1 MAGATAAGAPAE
13 PQITPRRAIAF
24 LALVFGMFMAIL
36 DIQIVSSSLSEI
48 QAGIS
53 ASSDEISWV
62 QTSYLIAEVV
72 MIPLS
77 GFLARALSTRLLFA
91 LSAAGFTI
99 ASLLCAT
106 ASSIGEMIFYR
117 AVQGFIGGGM
127 IPTAFAAAYTIFPK
141 KYQAPVMSLV
151 GLVVTLAPTIGPT
164 VGGYLTS
171 ALSWHWLFLVNVPPG
186 IVATLL
192 CWFLVDFD
200 EPEFDLLSRFDF
212 TGLLGM
218 AVFPRQP
225 GICAGGRRA
234 GRLVPVGHHRLLLGD
249 DRDRR
254 GALLLSGVPAEQP
267 VVDLRAYKDRNFAWA
282 PSSLSCWAWC
292 STASPIS
299 IRSSSRRCGDIIRSR
314 RARRCSSQ
322 ASPCSSS
329 RPSWASSGASSTR
342 GSSSHG
348 LRLPHHLLLRA
359 DAHHEGL
366 GLLRADVAAAP
377 ARRGADDVHG
387 AHQCGGARHPA
398 ALAAQERQRP
408 VQPDA
413 QSRRCRGPRDHQY
426 GAEQPLGPAHG
437 PPARCGDLVAALCA
451 RHAQFH
457 HRRLPGPPRL
467 GCGTGGDEEDRPDA
481 APAALV
487 MAFSDVF
494 LGITIF
500 LCAAAF
506 LVFLVRKPRA
516 SAGSLRPT
524 DTRLEGKPQAS
535 RVPVERVG
543 PREGAKPPRS
553 EDRRSTLSPS
563 RLAS

>member
-218 AVFPRQP
+218 AVFLGSLEYVLEEGERDDWFQSDTIVFFSVMIVI
-225 GICAGGRRA
+225 GAVLFFYRA
-234 GRLVPVGHHRLLLGD
+234 FR
-249 DRDRR
+249 
-254 GALLLSGVPAEQP
+254 AEQP
-267 VVDLRAYKDRNFAWA
+267 VVDLRAYKDRNFAVGSILTFMLGVVLYGLTYLYPLFLAQVRGYNSLQTGETVFVTGIAMFIFA
-282 PSSLSCWAWC
+282 PIVGILGRKLDPRLVIGTGFVCLIISSFELTPITKDWGFYELMWPQLLRGAALMMCMVPINVVALGTLPPSQLKN
-292 STASPIS
+292 ASGLFNLMRNLGGAVGLAI
-299 IRSSSRRCGDIIRSR
+299 INTVLNSRWDLHM
-314 RARRCSSQ
+314 ARLRD
-322 ASPCSSS
+322 AVTWS
-329 RPSWASSGASSTR
+329 RPYVLDTLNSITAGFQAR
-342 GSSSHG
+342 LGS
-348 LRLPHHLLLRA
+348 
-359 DAHHEGL
+359 DAE
-366 GLLRADVAAAP
+366 
-377 ARRGADDVHG
+377 
-387 AHQCGGARHPA
+387 
-398 ALAAQERQRP
+398 LAATKKIAQMLRQ
-408 VQPDA
+408 Q
-413 QSRRCRGPRDHQY
+413 
-426 GAEQPLGPAHG
+426 
-437 PPARCGDLVAALCA
+437 
-451 RHAQFH
+451 
-457 HRRLPGPPRL
+457 
-467 GCGTGGDEEDRPDA
+467 
-481 APAALV
+481 ALV

-516 SAGSLRPT
+516 SAGSAP
-524 DTRLEGKPQAS
+524 AH
-535 RVPVERVG
+535 
-543 PREGAKPPRS
+543 
-553 EDRRSTLSPS
+553 
-563 RLAS
+563 